1 MMVLKPSLKLARLFR
16 INKMPP
22 KKSNTLTEAELR
34 LMKILWRRGESAVT
48 DLVAAMPD
56 GEALAYNSVLTT
68 IRILEQKGYVEHRQE
83 GRAFV
88 YRPCVLEHEA
98 GRSEVRHVLNRFFGN
113 SREQLLLSLLGDG
126 EISAEELERLKEA
139 IRNAAPDAAAA
150 EPVVDGFGRMGQM
163 NGLDISPEFP
173 REKGVA

>member
-1 MMVLKPSLKLARLFR
+1 
-16 INKMPP
+16 MPP

-56 GEALAYNSVLTT
+56 GESLAYNSVLTT

-88 YRPCVLEHEA
+88 YRPCVAEQEA
-98 GRSEVRHVLNRFFGN
+98 SRSEVRHVLSRFFGN
-113 SREQLLLSLLGDG
+113 SRERLLLSLLGD
-126 EISAEELERLKEA
+126 EELSPEELQRLKDA
-139 IRNAAPDAAAA
+139 LRDAAAD
-150 EPVVDGFGRMGQM
+150 V
-163 NGLDISPEFP
+163 PE
-173 REKGVA
+173 EV